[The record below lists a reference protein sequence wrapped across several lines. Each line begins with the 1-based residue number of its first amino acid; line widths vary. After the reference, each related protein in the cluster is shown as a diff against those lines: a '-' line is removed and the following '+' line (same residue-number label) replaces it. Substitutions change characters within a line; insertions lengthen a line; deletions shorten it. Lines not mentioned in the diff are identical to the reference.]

1 MECVRCLFS
10 DAVPSITFSEDGQCS
25 YCDQFDAMNTKWPGG
40 FDGHAKLLQIVREV
54 RCAGKKKEYDCVVG
68 VSGGSDSS
76 YMLYKLKEIYKL
88 RPLAVHFDNTWNSK
102 VATQNI
108 FQMCKELDIELET
121 LVVDNKEFEGMQKA
135 FLEAGSVD
143 IETPS
148 DIGLAATLY
157 RVAHKHKIKYIFEG
171 HNFRTEGS
179 WPLGWL
185 YMDQCYIDSICKEY
199 GRWPLKTF
207 PTMHMHDMFHWMAW
221 HGIKKIRPW
230 WYWDTP
236 KETVIKFLEQKF
248 GWTWY
253 GGHHLENRFTAFY
266 HSWFMP
272 GRFGLDTRVNGFSAL
287 IRSGQ
292 LTRKGAVEIMKCPPY
307 MEGLLEHKVIS
318 RLGYKRGE
326 FGRILLLPRKTFR
339 DFKTYKKWFE
349 FLRPLF
355 WILMKLDRIP
365 FTFYAK
371 YTKRHEGYWD
381 PETEAQMRESG
392 IDYENLPTMSSNPD
406 GVMEARDDV

>member
-1 MECVRCLFS
+1 MVCVRCLF
-10 DAVPSITFSEDGQCS
+10 DDKVPSITFDENGMCS
-25 YCDQFDAMNTKWPGG
+25 YCKLYDEMNDKWPGG
-40 FDGHAKLLQIVREV
+40 LVGTVKLMQIAKEV
-54 RCAGKKKEYDCVVG
+54 KRAGRNKPWDCIVG
-68 VSGGSDSS
+68 VSGGCDSS
-76 YMLYKLKEIYKL
+76 YMLYKLKQTYGL

-108 FQMCKELDIELET
+108 FQICKELDIELQT
-121 LVVDNKEFEGMQKA
+121 LVVDNKEFENIQRA
-135 FLEAGSVD
+135 FLQSGTVD

-157 RVAHKHKIKYIFEG
+157 RVAHEHGIKYIFEG

-185 YMDQCYIDSICKEY
+185 YMDGRYIKSICKQY
-199 GRWPLKTF
+199 GWYPFKTF
-207 PTMHMHDMFHWMAW
+207 PNMLMKDMFHWMVW

-236 KETVIKFLEQKF
+236 KETVIKFLEERF

-253 GGHHLENRFTAFY
+253 GGHHLENRFCAFY

-272 GRFGLDTRVNGFSAL
+272 GRFHLDTRDNGFSAL

-292 LTRKGAVEIMKCPPY
+292 LSRKGALGMMGHSPY
-307 MEGLLEHKVIS
+307 MEPLLEHKVIT
-318 RLGYKRGE
+318 RLGYKKPE

-355 WILMKLDRIP
+355 WLLAKFNRIP
-365 FTFYAK
+365 WTFYEK
-371 YTKRHEGYWD
+371 YTKRGAGVWD
-381 PETEAQMRESG
+381 PEAEA
-392 IDYENLPTMSSNPD
+392 
-406 GVMEARDDV
+406 EARENG